1 MDLGITLR
9 QQGFTLMEVLLAT
22 ALLGIM
28 MLLLTGS
35 LRIGATNWE
44 AGEERLAKASR
55 LFIVESFLRRHI
67 GSLLPV
73 TSVNSQGEMEPSF
86 RGTPEMLSYVAP
98 LPDQLEGGGLYRFQ
112 LYVAGQDETRALRI
126 AIIPYSS
133 GPSQNQGQ
141 NLNDAKPIDD
151 LALVEPLGKVK
162 FAYFGP
168 VTDASNPSPT
178 GAPVGK
184 WVQEWREY
192 QLPTLIRIEIEREG
206 EEPWPELLIA
216 PKSLMLR

>member
-1 MDLGITLR
+1 MTARFQLR
-9 QQGFTLMEVLLAT
+9 QLGFTLMEVLLAT

-35 LRIGATNWE
+35 LRIGATSWE
-44 AGEERLAKASR
+44 AGEERMAKASR

-67 GSLLPV
+67 GTLLPV

-86 RGTPEMLSYVAP
+86 RGTPDMLSYVAP

-112 LYVAGQDETRALRI
+112 LYVAGQNENRALRI

-133 GPSQNQGQ
+133 GPSQGQ
-141 NLNDAKPIDD
+141 TLSDPKPVDD
-151 LALVEPLGKVK
+151 LALVEPLVNVK
-162 FAYFGP
+162 FDYFGP
-168 VTDASNPSPT
+168 VNDAGNPSPT
-178 GAPVGK
+178 GAPAGK
-184 WVQEWREY
+184 WVKEWREY

-206 EEPWPELLIA
+206 EDPWPELLIA